1 MKESTTLNQA
11 NLTEQELFRRLE
23 NDKRKLRFVIPSYV
37 AKLKYQLWLV
47 LLRETS
53 ILITLI
59 NNYDK
64 IPAQTPTKLIVRL
77 FVNLSFMR
85 KMIFAVEKRLRKRIY

>member
-1 MKESTTLNQA
+1 MSELTQMTLTDEQVFQKIEKEQ
-11 NLTEQELFRRLE
+11 
-23 NDKRKLRFVIPSYV
+23 KKLRFVLPSYV

-64 IPAQTPTKLIVRL
+64 IPEKSPSKRIIGLCIK
-77 FVNLSFMR
+77 LSFP
-85 KMIFAVEKRLRKRIY
+85 KKWIFAVEKRLRKRIY

>member
-1 MKESTTLNQA
+1 MSELAQMTLTDEQVLQKIEKEQN
-11 NLTEQELFRRLE
+11 
-23 NDKRKLRFVIPSYV
+23 KLRFVLPSYV

-64 IPAQTPTKLIVRL
+64 IPVNTPSKRIIGLCVK
-77 FVNLSFMR
+77 LSFL
-85 KMIFAVEKRLRKRIY
+85 KKWIFAVEKRLRKRIY